1 MAAWTLGFLKRRL
14 GRVKRLVK
22 ATGYSLMG
30 LKAAWGSE
38 PAFRLEVILFVILA
52 PIGVWLGQ
60 TGLERAVLV
69 GSLFLVLIA
78 ELVNS
83 GLEAAIDRV
92 GEETHP
98 LSKKAKDVGSAAVFV
113 SLANVIGTW
122 MLIIL

>member
-1 MAAWTLGFLKRRL
+1 M
-14 GRVKRLVK
+14 KRLVK